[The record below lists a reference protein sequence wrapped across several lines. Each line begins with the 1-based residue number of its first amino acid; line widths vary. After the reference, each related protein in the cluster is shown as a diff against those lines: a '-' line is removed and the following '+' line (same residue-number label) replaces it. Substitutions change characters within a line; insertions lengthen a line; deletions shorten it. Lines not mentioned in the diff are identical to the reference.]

1 MYLPKS
7 QYVADKLSE
16 LKDKITEE
24 LDTFKMPEGNSTKY
38 KNYLKVVK
46 NLKSGNPDVILTATG
61 EIFSSIGVDLE
72 KGNFSNAIKLFTI
85 DPDEDKDEGE
95 DLNADNRNSEE
106 TSKSLKLPPTT
117 ADRSKGVFKR
127 CFYYN
132 KCTGK
137 ASEIS
142 KPQLKNMA
150 INKDKCTVLAIADW
164 YIKGPAKDRTVN
176 GYFLE
181 GLETVNSKT
190 IQEIKKTI
198 PVIEALIQSPLE
210 YVEDTFIPSSTEYK
224 AQIKDIVIPSPG
236 KEL

>member
-7 QYVADKLSE
+7 QYKLTDMSE
-16 LKDKITEE
+16 LPGNVVALVDQAGELIESNKKI
-24 LDTFKMPEGNSTKY
+24 
-38 KNYLKVVK
+38 
-46 NLKSGNPDVILTATG
+46 ILTTYG
-61 EIFSSIGVDLE
+61 TIFDTVGIDFE
-72 KGNFSNAIKLFTI
+72 KGDFSKAKKLFIQETDEDFDRGTDDNPTLSSDSNA
-85 DPDEDKDEGE
+85 
-95 DLNADNRNSEE
+95 
-106 TSKSLKLPPTT
+106 KSLKLPPTT
-117 ADRSKGVFKR
+117 ADRNKGVVKR

-142 KPQLKNMA
+142 KVQVKKLA
-150 INKDKCTVLAIADW
+150 INKDKCTVLTTADW
-164 YIKGPAKDRTVN
+164 YIKGPAKDRTIN

-181 GLETVNSKT
+181 GIETVNNRT

-198 PVIEALIQSPLE
+198 PVIEALIESPLE

-224 AQIKDIVIPSPG
+224 PQTNDIVVPSPG

>member
-7 QYVADKLSE
+7 QYKLTDMSE
-16 LKDKITEE
+16 LPGDVVALVDQAGEIIESNKKI
-24 LDTFKMPEGNSTKY
+24 
-38 KNYLKVVK
+38 V
-46 NLKSGNPDVILTATG
+46 LTAYGT
-61 EIFSSIGVDLE
+61 IFDTAGVNFDKGDFSKAKKLFIQKSDEDFDRGTEDNPTLSSD
-72 KGNFSNAIKLFTI
+72 SNA
-85 DPDEDKDEGE
+85 
-95 DLNADNRNSEE
+95 
-106 TSKSLKLPPTT
+106 KSLKLPPTT
-117 ADRSKGVFKR
+117 ADRSKGVVKR

-150 INKDKCTVLAIADW
+150 INKDHCTVLAIADW
-164 YIKGPAKDRTVN
+164 YIKGPAKDRTIN

-181 GLETVNSKT
+181 GLETVNNRT

-198 PVIEALIQSPLE
+198 PVIEALIESPLE

-224 AQIKDIVIPSPG
+224 PQIKDIVIPSPG

>member
-7 QYVADKLSE
+7 QYIADKLSE
-16 LKDKITEE
+16 LKDKVTEE
-24 LDTFKMPEGNSTKY
+24 LDTFEIPKRNSAKF
-38 KNYLKVVK
+38 KNYLKVVE
-46 NLKSGNPDVILTATG
+46 NLKSGNPDIILTATG
-61 EIFSSIGVDLE
+61 QIFSSIGVDLE
-72 KGNFSNAIKLFTI
+72 KGNFSNAIKLFPI
-85 DPDEDKDEGE
+85 DTDEDKDEGE
-95 DLNADNRNSEE
+95 DFNAENRNSEE
-106 TSKSLKLPPTT
+106 ISKSLKLPPTT
-117 ADRSKGVFKR
+117 ADRNKGVVKR

-142 KPQLKNMA
+142 EPQLKNMA
-150 INKDKCTVLAIADW
+150 INKDHCTVLTIADW
-164 YIKGPAKDRTVN
+164 YIKGPAKDQTIN

-181 GLETVNSKT
+181 GIETVNNRT

-198 PVIEALIQSPLE
+198 PVIEVLIKSPLE

-224 AQIKDIVIPSPG
+224 TQIKDIIIPSPG

>member
-7 QYVADKLSE
+7 QYIADKLSE

-24 LDTFKMPEGNSTKY
+24 LDTFKIPEGNSAKF
-38 KNYLKVVK
+38 KNYLKVVE
-46 NLKSGNPDVILTATG
+46 NLKSGNPDIILTATG

-72 KGNFSNAIKLFTI
+72 KGNFSNAIQLFPI
-85 DPDEDKDEGE
+85 DADEDKDEGE
-95 DLNADNRNSEE
+95 DLNAENRNSEE
-106 TSKSLKLPPTT
+106 ISKSLKLPPTT
-117 ADRSKGVFKR
+117 ADRSKGVVKR

-142 KPQLKNMA
+142 KPQLKNIA
-150 INKDKCTVLAIADW
+150 SNKDHCTVLTTADW
-164 YIKGPAKDRTVN
+164 YIKGPAKDRTIN

-181 GLETVNSKT
+181 GIETVNNRT

-198 PVIEALIQSPLE
+198 PVIEALIKSPLE

-224 AQIKDIVIPSPG
+224 PQINDIVIPSPG